1 MKYTI
6 EEGID
11 SFNNEKDMIE
21 NNIVEIAKDDYIQ
34 FLEAHLNENDA
45 LIVALGKLQ
54 ELFKQTLNNTNEI
67 DLINLIKQEVNEL
80 LTSVINKGFKYKKE
94 RRNITTTPTEEY
106 QNDYLY
112 FLSAVNNIISI
123 LLRYKDLK
131 KSFDELLINNLRK
144 AIVDVNKE
152 LVGFRKIRNIADN
165 LMTEDIYDI

>member
-67 DLINLIKQEVNEL
+67 DLINLIK
-80 LTSVINKGFKYKKE
+80 
-94 RRNITTTPTEEY
+94 
-106 QNDYLY
+106 
-112 FLSAVNNIISI
+112 
-123 LLRYKDLK
+123 
-131 KSFDELLINNLRK
+131 
-144 AIVDVNKE
+144 
-152 LVGFRKIRNIADN
+152 
-165 LMTEDIYDI
+165 